1 MRLDLDGLDGVF
13 RAAPSAGAA
22 RERAPE
28 IAAEAEP
35 AVVGAVVSRRPR
47 ADLGSEPML
56 RSVAAPARAR
66 RGRAPAWAAAAA
78 LALAVGAGALWWSR
92 GPAEVDRPAQQ
103 AEVTAAAP
111 AQPATGEVRTAEPAV
126 VPANDEPRAG
136 SGDSPAMATRVEAPA
151 PAVAV
156 VSEGDE
162 PVASEGNEAVVSEGD
177 EPVVAPPGPL
187 EEAAPSVAIVA
198 FAFEGAEAAADDVA
212 RALAVAAGCDGV
224 TEVRGHTCAIGA
236 EEANRH
242 LGLLRARAV
251 RDQLVARGVAPER
264 LRVRSAGAS
273 APVASNA
280 TEAGRQRNRRAEV
293 RCLQGP

>member
-13 RAAPSAGAA
+13 RAPSAGAA

-28 IAAEAEP
+28 IAAAAEP
-35 AVVGAVVSRRPR
+35 AVVGAVVSRLPR

-66 RGRAPAWAAAAA
+66 RGRAPAWAAAA
-78 LALAVGAGALWWSR
+78 LALAVGAGALWWAR
-92 GPAEVDRPAQQ
+92 GAAEVDRPAQQ

-151 PAVAV
+151 PAPAVAV
-156 VSEGDE
+156 APE
-162 PVASEGNEAVVSEGD
+162 EAVQVPEER
-177 EPVVAPPGPL
+177 EPAAPP
-187 EEAAPSVAIVA
+187 APRRAIVA
-198 FAFEGAEAAADDVA
+198 FAFEGAEAAADDIA